1 MGEAKRKKQ
10 LGLSIKERPTYQAKV
25 ITEKSE
31 LFPIPEE
38 LSNLWNDL
46 NLKSITSSYDLVE
59 LTHEETVYA
68 IAHYYQ
74 QNSKLYAQFILE
86 PTTKLSQVSIDT
98 FSKILCRKKLKTPGV
113 FIF

>member
-46 NLKSITSSYDLVE
+46 NLKGITSSYDLVE

-98 FSKILCRKKLKTPGV
+98 FSQILCRKKLKTPGV